1 MILKELLCKEEK
13 GLAKG
18 TARESRS
25 EDWGHREY
33 IIQVKNSSILCY
45 VDVFME
51 LGFMEPFCD

>member
-25 EDWGHREY
+25 EDLGTQRAHY
-33 IIQVKNSSILCY
+33 SGKKSSYALLC
-45 VDVFME
+45 
-51 LGFMEPFCD
+51 